1 MRKATKLYALLGVL
15 LVVCIA
21 AFAVSRY
28 EEKKEQ
34 IKNSGDVILEI
45 PTDSVTALSWTNDSG
60 TFSFTKDETWVY
72 DEDNAFPVDEE
83 KINDLLE
90 QFTSFAAAFVID
102 DVEDYA
108 QYGLDE
114 PICTIHITAGEE
126 RYTVELGDFSKM
138 DEQRYISIGDGKAY
152 LVNHDPLDEFD
163 AVLRDMILDDTIPGF
178 DTAEQIEFS
187 GNENYTIIRD
197 EDGKSICAD
206 DIYFTGSQPL
216 DTDNVDTVLSAIR
229 SLSLTNY
236 VSYNVTDEELT
247 TFGLDDPELTIQMEY
262 STRDDDGNVED
273 SGTLLLRISRNPEE
287 AAAYEE
293 AVEKDEDD
301 LPDVT
306 CYVRVGQSQIV
317 YEISQSVYDQLTAVS
332 YDTLRHQKLFTA
344 DFDMVT
350 RIDVTLSGENYTFT
364 YDRPEDEDDEDAE
377 GTWTYNGKEFEVYD
391 LKTALRAISA
401 SSFTDETPTGQEEI
415 SLTVHLDNEDFPTF
429 TLTLYRLDGTNC
441 IATVDWKAVAFVS
454 RSKTV
459 DLIEAINALT
469 LGS

>member
-15 LVVCIA
+15 LVVCVA
-21 AFAVSRY
+21 AFAVSHY

-34 IKNSGDVILEI
+34 IKNSDEVILEI
-45 PTDSVTALSWTNDSG
+45 PTDSVTALSWTNGSG

-90 QFTSFAAAFVID
+90 QFTSFAAAFAID

-114 PICTIHITAGEE
+114 PICTIHISAGEE
-126 RYTVELGDFSKM
+126 SYTVELGDFSKM

-152 LVNHDPLDEFD
+152 LVSHDPLDEFD
-163 AVLRDMILDDTIPGF
+163 AVLRDMILDDTLPEL

-206 DIYFTGSQPL
+206 DIYFTDGQPL
-216 DTDNVDTVLSAIR
+216 DTNNVDTLLSAIR

-247 TFGLDDPELTIQMEY
+247 TFGLDNPELTIKLAY
-262 STRDDDGNVED
+262 STKDGDENAEG
-273 SGTLLLRISRNPEE
+273 SGTLLLRVSRNPEE

-293 AVEKDEDD
+293 AIEKGESHI
-301 LPDVT
+301 PNVT
-306 CYVRVGQSQIV
+306 CYVRVGQSQII

-344 DFDMVT
+344 DFDTVT
-350 RIDVTLSGENYTFT
+350 SIDVALSGENYTFT
-364 YDRPEDEDDEDAE
+364 YASPEGEGAE
-377 GTWTYNGKEFEVYD
+377 GTWTYNGKEFDVYD

-401 SSFTDETPTGQEEI
+401 SSFTTETPTGQEEI

-441 IATVDWKAVAFVS
+441 IAAVDGKPVALVS

-459 DLIEAINALT
+459 NLIEAVNELAL
-469 LGS
+469 GN